1 MKEGHAQYLAGLMD
15 GEGWVECKRKNKKAP
30 NGKMYRCWSIR
41 IEIQMTHKG
50 VVKWIHN
57 VTGYGNFYM
66 KKAYPHQNF
75 DQWRWRCAF
84 RDANKFA
91 TAIAPYSIVKRETLQ
106 RIVDHYKNMP
116 RKKNTFTPAENELLH
131 ANNTQ
136 VFTDN

>member
-1 MKEGHAQYLAGLMD
+1 MNQGHAQYLAGLMD
-15 GEGWVECKRKNKKAP
+15 GEGWVECRRKNKKSP
-30 NGKMYRCWSIR
+30 NGKIYRCWSIR

-50 VVKWIHN
+50 VIKWIHN

-91 TAIAPYSIVKRETLQ
+91 TAIAPHSIVKKETLQ
-106 RIVDHYKNMP
+106 RIVDHYKNKP
-116 RKKNTFTPAENELLH
+116 PKKIKINPTTNELLH
-131 ANNTQ
+131 GNNTKI
-136 VFTDN
+136 FADH